1 MHENSKMTSRNIRH
15 RSNGTVGM
23 IPECKIALL
32 GSPGVGKS
40 ALTVKFITRRF
51 INEYDPTLEGTYTKQ
66 DVVDN
71 QTVLISI
78 WDTVNEDAES
88 LGRYVTWADCLVVV
102 YSITSKQSFQQA
114 KELLQELTEFQKARE
129 THELPIV
136 LLGNKNEME
145 RYRQV
150 SKLDGG
156 ALSTQYA
163 CSYHEVSAA
172 GDYEDVEHVFHETVR
187 EVRRE
192 AERHMPL
199 KPLFIEEKP
208 VSVTDGGS
216 THGSPHG
223 HHARNKLATPKAP
236 RVVPKRT
243 VSSFKFFNKG
253 FKIFSQ

>member
-1 MHENSKMTSRNIRH
+1 MTASVSVTIETDADDVMHE
-15 RSNGTVGM
+15 
-23 IPECKIALL
+23 
-32 GSPGVGKS
+32 
-40 ALTVKFITRRF
+40 RRK
-51 INEYDPTLEGTYTKQ
+51 GTYTKQ
-66 DVVDN
+66 DIVDN

-78 WDTVNEDAES
+78 WDTVQEDTES
-88 LGRYVTWADCLVVV
+88 LMRYINWADCLVIV

-114 KELLQELTEFQKARE
+114 KILLQELSDSQKARDAQ
-129 THELPIV
+129 ELPIV

-150 SKLDGG
+150 SKLDGS
-156 ALSTQYA
+156 ALATQYA
-163 CSYHEVSAA
+163 CNYHEVSSA

-187 EVRRE
+187 EIRRE

-199 KPLFIEEKP
+199 KPLFIEEK
-208 VSVTDGGS
+208 SVTATESGS
-216 THGSPHG
+216 VNANAHG
-223 HHARNKLATPKAP
+223 HHGARTKLASPKAP